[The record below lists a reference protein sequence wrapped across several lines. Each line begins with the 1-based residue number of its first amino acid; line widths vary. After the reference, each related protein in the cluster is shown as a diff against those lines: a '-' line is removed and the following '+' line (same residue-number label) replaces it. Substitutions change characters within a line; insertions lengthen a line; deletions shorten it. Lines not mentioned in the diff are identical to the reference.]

1 MPRYVMAIDASKCL
15 NCKACLIACQQRN
28 AVPYGLSRNW
38 VRETPDTASPS
49 GWRYQPGACM
59 HCGEPSCVDACP
71 THATY
76 KAEDGVVMVDETR
89 CIACGSCMRA
99 CPYQARHIDPARRV
113 VDKCDYC
120 APSRAEGMS
129 PVSKVLGSHKVTFV
143 EAKDAPTKPT
153 LAYLNDVADKHWPK
167 AESAGPVGFMGTVAT
182 GVRWLGA
189 LSLFGVV
196 GVGLRQLIRPTGEA
210 SHEKKRKDS

>member
-38 VRETPDTASPS
+38 VRETP
-49 GWRYQPGACM
+49 
-59 HCGEPSCVDACP
+59 DACP

-120 APSRAEGMS
+120 ASSRAEGMEPACVSVCTTRARVFGDVDDPQS

-210 SHEKKRKDS
+210 SHEEKRKGS

>member
-1 MPRYVMAIDASKCL
+1 MKVLLLNGSPKANGNTAYALSQMAE
-15 NCKACLIACQQRN
+15 
-28 AVPYGLSRNW
+28 VF
-38 VRETPDTASPS
+38 TAE
-49 GWRYQPGACM
+49 GVEAEILHVGNQPIRG
-59 HCGEPSCVDACP
+59 
-71 THATY
+71 
-76 KAEDGVVMVDETR
+76 

-120 APSRAEGMS
+120 ASSRAEGMEPACVSVCTTRARVFGDVDDPQS

-143 EAKDAPTKPT
+143 EAEDAPTKPT

-210 SHEKKRKDS
+210 SHEEKRKGS

>member
-1 MPRYVMAIDASKCL
+1 
-15 NCKACLIACQQRN
+15 
-28 AVPYGLSRNW
+28 
-38 VRETPDTASPS
+38 
-49 GWRYQPGACM
+49 M
-59 HCGEPSCVDACP
+59 HCDEPSCVDACP

-120 APSRAEGMS
+120 ASSRAEGMEPACVSVCTTRARVFGDVDDPQS

-143 EAKDAPTKPT
+143 EAEDAPTKPT

-167 AESAGPVGFMGTVAT
+167 AESAVRGLHGNRGYRDALARRAVPVRGRGRGPAPADPPH
-182 GVRWLGA
+182 RR
-189 LSLFGVV
+189 S
-196 GVGLRQLIRPTGEA
+196 IP
-210 SHEKKRKDS
+210 

>member
-1 MPRYVMAIDASKCL
+1 
-15 NCKACLIACQQRN
+15 
-28 AVPYGLSRNW
+28 
-38 VRETPDTASPS
+38 
-49 GWRYQPGACM
+49 M
-59 HCGEPSCVDACP
+59 HCDEPSCVDACP

-120 APSRAEGMS
+120 APSRAEGMEPACVSVCTTRARVFGDVDDPQS

-143 EAKDAPTKPT
+143 EAEDAPTKPT
-153 LAYLNDVADKHWPK
+153 LAYLNDVADKHWPRPK
-167 AESAGPVGFMGTVAT
+167 APVRGLHGNPWLPGCAGSARCPCSGSWA
-182 GVRWLGA
+182 WA
-189 LSLFGVV
+189 C
-196 GVGLRQLIRPTGEA
+196 A
-210 SHEKKRKDS
+210 S